1 LSDESQKKAHTQAK
15 EEMEEVEES
24 IEETYE
30 SDEDEFIEE
39 MYESEDA
46 VTAVEE
52 QSNMLNLDMP
62 VMDLGK

>member
-1 LSDESQKKAHTQAK
+1 
-15 EEMEEVEES
+15 MEEVEES

>member
-1 LSDESQKKAHTQAK
+1 MSDESQKKAHTQAK